1 MHTILKLHI
10 STKMCEIKFYF
21 ISEWNESTHA
31 IIRPRKKEKSEIL
44 GFGTFLRPQV
54 LPTFSRFDKSSRLRN
69 LSKLGKSQMN
79 HISIYI
85 IRREIQRWFRIW
97 SQKFIFAYAFKRKS
111 RFKKFAWANQ
121 KNLMC
126 IESALKFQFEI
137 CAYVDTCVI
146 SNSRIAHVQK
156 IDFS

>member
-1 MHTILKLHI
+1 MRRRKINFWLQ
-10 STKMCEIKFYF
+10 
-21 ISEWNESTHA
+21 
-31 IIRPRKKEKSEIL
+31 IRNQRWI
-44 GFGTFLRPQV
+44 
-54 LPTFSRFDKSSRLRN
+54 SSRMMYIDIWFNLNLPEFLYLRRREDVPN
-69 LSKLGKSQMN
+69 LGNSGKLNMN
-79 HISIYI
+79 HMSIHI

>member
-1 MHTILKLHI
+1 MDLTISQFSSVENIIPFGFPVSIWNAFTIFIHTIGWPNILAVAFNLNFPKLLYLRRREDV
-10 STKMCEIKFYF
+10 S
-21 ISEWNESTHA
+21 N
-31 IIRPRKKEKSEIL
+31 L
-44 GFGTFLRPQV
+44 GN
-54 LPTFSRFDKSSRLRN
+54 S
-69 LSKLGKSQMN
+69 GKSKMN
-79 HISIYI
+79 HMSIYI